1 MKTVIPLTQAELR
14 NNGVDEYIQRIKQ
27 CECNEILISVESGDS
42 FESMENKAKEAKL
55 ICDKFHEAGIKT
67 SIWIHPTLNLIPFRE
82 YVNLQ
87 PLTGESIN
95 GKCCPMDDDYCRD
108 AGDYAALMVKHTGT
122 KTLVLEDDFRMQFPS
137 LPACCFCEHHMK
149 FYSEYIGKA
158 VTREEMEENLFGA
171 PNVYREAWV
180 KGSQAGLIK
189 LAKAIREAVDAV
201 DPNVEIC
208 FSTGPA
214 NCGADGTDVFEL
226 IDILKGKHEK
236 ATIRLSGG
244 PYWQEGFYL
253 TRNMMSAVELERY
266 TALKC
271 KQRGIIG
278 RAEGD
283 CFPRPRHIVP
293 ASHLEIFHTALLFDG
308 NCGEILKYMMDYTA
322 SPRYEQ
328 GYTNAH
334 IKSLPMYDKIEE
346 IIQDTELVGFNPVED
361 FALQAYTHH
370 LNPIPENEAF
380 ESPVRNFCT
389 DNALPTAHE
398 GNGVNILFGDR
409 ARKIDLQLLKNG
421 SIIDLVAAKTL
432 TELGV
437 DVGIEAI
444 HDCTFP
450 GGREYFIE
458 ENENVGIAMSF
469 DAAEIQ
475 LNHRASIK
483 SYFIPNTGGVN
494 YHSVKGGTLCSDRVV
509 SSYLYENKDGLKF
522 LMFNFDANQCSTRR
536 ANQGV
541 FTNYCRERL
550 IFKSYEWLHGSKLD
564 AYCEGH
570 PWLYTLVR
578 KSENKC
584 VVGLWNHCADDID
597 LPVVELGDAYQK
609 ATFINCDGTFEN
621 NRAVITNG
629 LGAFKYGFIELTK

>member
-1 MKTVIPLTQAELR
+1 MKTVIPLTQSELMI
-14 NNGVDEYIQRIKQ
+14 NDIAEYIDRVKQ
-27 CECNEILISVESGDS
+27 CACNEVLISVNSAES
-42 FESMENKAKEAKL
+42 FEATENGAKELKAF
-55 ICDKFHEAGIKT
+55 CDQFHKAGIKT
-67 SIWIHPTLNLIPFRE
+67 GIWIHPTLNLVPFRK
-82 YVNLQ
+82 YANLL
-87 PLTGESIN
+87 PLKGEPIN
-95 GKCCPMDDDYCRD
+95 GKCCPLDDDYCRD
-108 AGDYAALMVKHTGT
+108 AGYYAALIVKHTGA
-122 KTLVLEDDFRMQFPS
+122 KKLILEDDFRMQFPS

-149 FYSEYIGKA
+149 FYSEYIGKP
-158 VTREEMEENLFGA
+158 VTKEEMEENLFGE
-171 PNVYREAWV
+171 PNIYREAWV
-180 KGSQAGLIK
+180 KGSQAGLVK

-201 DPNVEIC
+201 DPDVEIC

-226 IDILKGKHEK
+226 IDILKGKHET

-253 TRNMMSAVELERY
+253 TRNMMAAVELERY

-271 KQRGIIG
+271 RQKGIIG

-293 ASHLEIFHTALLFDG
+293 AAHLEIFHTALMFDG
-308 NCGEILKYMMDYTA
+308 NAGEILKYMMDYTA

-334 IKSLPMYDKIEE
+334 IKSLPLYDKIEQ

-361 FALQAYTHH
+361 FALQAYTHN
-370 LNPIPENEAF
+370 LNPIPESDVF
-380 ESPVRNFCT
+380 ESCVRNFCT

-398 GNGVNILFGDR
+398 SNGVNILFGDR

-421 SIIDLVAAKTL
+421 SIIDLVAAKVL
-432 TELGV
+432 AGRGI

-444 HDCTFP
+444 QDCTFP

-458 ENENVGIAMSF
+458 ETENVNTAMSF
-469 DAAEIQ
+469 DAAQLQ
-475 LNHRASIK
+475 LNERALVK
-483 SYFIPNTGGVN
+483 SYFIPNTSGVS
-494 YHSVKGGTLCSDRVV
+494 YHSIKDGALCSSQIV

-522 LMFNFDANQCSTRR
+522 LVFNFNADQCSTRR
-536 ANQGV
+536 ASQGV

-550 IFKSYEWLHGSKLD
+550 IFDSYEWLHGSKLD

-570 PWLYTLVR
+570 PWLYTMVR
-578 KSENKC
+578 KNEHKC

-609 ATFINCDGTFEN
+609 ATFINCNGTLES
-621 NRAVITNG
+621 NRAVITSG

>member
-1 MKTVIPLTQAELR
+1 MKTVIPLREAELAD
-14 NNGVDEYIQRIKQ
+14 NGITGYIERVKQ
-27 CECNEILISVESGDS
+27 CACNEVLISVTSSES
-42 FESMENKAKEAKL
+42 FEATENGAKELKVF
-55 ICDKFHEAGIKT
+55 CDQFHKAGIKT
-67 SIWIHPTLNLIPFRE
+67 GIWIHPTLNLVPFRK
-82 YVNLQ
+82 YVNLL
-87 PLTGESIN
+87 PLKGEPIN

-108 AGDYAALMVKHTGT
+108 AGYYAALIVKHTGT
-122 KTLVLEDDFRMQFPS
+122 KNLILEDDFRMQFPY

-149 FYSEYIGKA
+149 FYSEYIGKP
-158 VTREEMEENLFGA
+158 VTKEEMEENLFGE
-171 PNVYREAWV
+171 PNIYREAWV
-180 KGSQAGLIK
+180 KGSQAGLVK

-201 DPNVEIC
+201 DPDVEIC

-226 IDILKGKHEK
+226 IDILKGKHK
-236 ATIRLSGG
+236 TATIRLSGG

-253 TRNMMSAVELERY
+253 TRNMMAAVELERY

-271 KQRGIIG
+271 RQKGIIG

-293 ASHLEIFHTALLFDG
+293 ASHLETFHTALMFDG
-308 NCGEILKYMMDYTA
+308 NAEEILKYMMDYVS

-334 IKSLPMYDKIEE
+334 IKSLPMYEKIEQ

-370 LNPIPENEAF
+370 LNPVPEKEVF

-398 GNGVNILFGDR
+398 SDGVNILFGDR

-421 SIIDLVAAKTL
+421 SIIDLVAAKVL
-432 TELGV
+432 IERGI

-458 ENENVGIAMSF
+458 ETENVNTAMSF
-469 DAAEIQ
+469 DAAQLQ
-475 LNHRASIK
+475 LNERAVVK
-483 SYFIPNTGGVN
+483 SYFIPNTSGVS
-494 YHSVKGGTLCSDRVV
+494 YHSIKDGALCSSQIV

-522 LMFNFDANQCSTRR
+522 LVFNFNADQCSTRR
-536 ANQGV
+536 ASQGV

-550 IFKSYEWLHGSKLD
+550 ILDSYEWLHGSKLD

-570 PWLYTLVR
+570 PWLYMLVR
-578 KSENKC
+578 KNENKC
-584 VVGLWNHCADDID
+584 VVGLWNYCADDID
-597 LPVVELGDAYQK
+597 LPVVNLGDTYQK
-609 ATFINCDGTFEN
+609 AAFINCDGTLEGN
-621 NRAVITNG
+621 KALITSG